1 MQHTGGMDALRTR
14 PSAETFPLDDL
25 VEFARKGRVRV
36 PSFQRGL
43 RWTRRDVVLLF
54 DSILKGYP
62 VGSLLL
68 WERDAPAE
76 PVELGPLKIDA
87 EAGPAYYVVDG
98 QQRITALASALTEA
112 GWADP
117 RFAVGYDL
125 EGESFTA
132 RPPRGSD
139 AWVPAHVL
147 YDLSTLL
154 TWFRDRT
161 DLAEWFDAA
170 AAVSKTL
177 RDLRL
182 PAYVVRQDDEAV
194 LRGIFDRMNNAG
206 KKLTRGEVFA
216 ALHRSGGS
224 ADEVTL
230 DSIAEQL
237 QLQTGFGTLD
247 SGLMMQIVL
256 ARRGADVMR
265 EIRNEFEPAA
275 KGRDVFAASEAQ
287 AEAYRRGEEAA
298 VRAVRFLE
306 NVAGVPHL
314 AFLPYQYLLVTLA
327 RFFAHHPEPSPR
339 HQRLLRRF
347 FWRAVVSGP
356 SLVPGST
363 TGVSRMLNRQ
373 IDPQDELASISG
385 LMTLVGVNHPAY
397 PAVEPFRANTAA
409 SKVLLCA
416 MWQQGP
422 RDLISGLPVTDE
434 ELRTVLGDRSTAT
447 GVVAAILTGPSIADH
462 EHEAGNRLLLVP
474 QEDRETS
481 PLDVLGSVTENV
493 LGSHSLETEDLDV
506 LHSSDASQVLELRAG
521 RLEKL
526 QQAFL
531 EQMCEW
537 DHEDSP
543 DLAMLAS
550 RAEEPR
556 ASA

>member
-1 MQHTGGMDALRTR
+1 M
-14 PSAETFPLDDL
+14 
-25 VEFARKGRVRV
+25 
-36 PSFQRGL
+36 
-43 RWTRRDVVLLF
+43 VLLF

-68 WERDAPAE
+68 WKRDAPAE
-76 PVELGPLKIDA
+76 RVELGALSLDA
-87 EAGPAYYVVDG
+87 EAGSAYYVVDG

-112 GWADP
+112 GWVDP

-125 EGESFTA
+125 DSQEFTA
-132 RPPRGSD
+132 RPAGGAE

-147 YDLSTLL
+147 YDLSSLL
-154 TWFRDRT
+154 VWFRDRA
-161 DLAEWFDAA
+161 DLADRFDAA

-182 PAYVVRQDDEAV
+182 PAYVVLQDDEAV

-216 ALHRSGGS
+216 ALRRSGGGAGES
-224 ADEVTL
+224 TL

-247 SGLMMQIVL
+247 SGLVMRVVL

-265 EIRNEFEPAA
+265 EIRNEFEPGAR
-275 KGRDVFAASEAQ
+275 GRDLFAASEPQ
-287 AEAYRRGEEAA
+287 EDAYRCGADA
-298 VRAVRFLE
+298 GVRAVRFLE
-306 NVAGVPHL
+306 NVAGVPHQ

-327 RFFAHHPEPSPR
+327 RFFAHHPDPSPR

-347 FWRAVVSGP
+347 FWRAVVGGP

-363 TGVSRMLNRQ
+363 TGVSRMLNRR
-373 IDPQDELASISG
+373 IDPLDELASISG
-385 LMTLVGVNHPAY
+385 LMDLVGSGDEHPAY

-422 RDLISGLPVTDE
+422 RGLVNGLPVTGE
-434 ELRTVLGDRSTAT
+434 ELRAALGDRQTAS
-447 GVVAAILTGPSIADH
+447 GVVAPILTGPSVEDH
-462 EHEAGNRLLLVP
+462 ERDVGNRLLLVP
-474 QEDRETS
+474 EEDRELGVLEALEHAS
-481 PLDVLGSVTENV
+481 ADVLI
-493 LGSHSLETEDLDV
+493 SHSLEPEDVAV
-506 LHSSDASQVLELRAG
+506 LAGSGSSQVLQQRAEH
-521 RLEKL
+521 LQVL

-531 EQMCEW
+531 DQMCEW
-537 DHEDSP
+537 HQEDSP
-543 DLAMLAS
+543 DLAMMAS
-550 RAEEPR
+550 RAGGVGAP
-556 ASA
+556 A